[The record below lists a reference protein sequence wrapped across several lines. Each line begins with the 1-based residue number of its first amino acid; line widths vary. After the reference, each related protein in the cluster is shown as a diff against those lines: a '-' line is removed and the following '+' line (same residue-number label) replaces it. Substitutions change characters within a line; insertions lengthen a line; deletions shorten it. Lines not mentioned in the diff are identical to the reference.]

1 MPLHEKH
8 AKALEVVTEIV
19 NDEAL
24 IGRITE
30 AMAKLGHRWH
40 DTPEG
45 RTPTH
50 EEVGGML
57 AYVCTCLLERLESKP
72 YAVHAHCSTG
82 GIWVYYHD
90 YGVSQAIDVRYSPEG
105 IHRTI

>member
-1 MPLHEKH
+1 MPLHKIHER
-8 AKALEVVTEIV
+8 ALNVVTDIV

-40 DTPEG
+40 DTPKG

-72 YAVHAHCSTG
+72 DTTHAHYSTG
-82 GIWVYYHD
+82 GLTASYHN
-90 YGVSQAIDVRYSPEG
+90 YETSQAIDVRYSPEG
-105 IHRTI
+105 VHRTI